1 LSGFASKNELR
12 LVQFDQ
18 AGKSLPISEIVTRG
32 ARLSAFEDFQARTLS
47 ALTGLWAKLLY
58 MAELRRDGEKYC
70 HWGHSRVHGESQS
83 QAALARAHSEL
94 YITLLRTPIRELVQ
108 EIETT
113 NSLPDARTLEQKIA
127 DAQPRIFPASLEGGS
142 PRHFNSVV
150 LAVSLVR
157 GRQQASSHSAA

>member
-1 LSGFASKNELR
+1 MQFNE
-12 LVQFDQ
+12 
-18 AGKSLPISEIVTRG
+18 AGKSLQISEVVSRG
-32 ARLSAFEDFQARTLS
+32 ARLSPFEDFQARTLS

-58 MAELRRDGEKYC
+58 MAELRKDGGKYH

-94 YITLLRTPIRELVQ
+94 YITLLRTPVRELIR

-113 NSLPDARTLEQKIA
+113 SSLSDARTLDETVA
-127 DAQPRIFPASLEGGS
+127 TAQQRIFPADLEGGS
-142 PRHFNSVV
+142 PLHFNSVV

-157 GRQQASSHSAA
+157 EKQRASSHSAA